1 MHINKEKILKISKQ
15 DKKIKCVVW
24 DLDNTLWKGV
34 LLEDDRVVL
43 HDHILDII
51 RILDQRGIL
60 QSIASKN
67 EFNHAM
73 AKIKAFGLDEFFLYP
88 QIHWNSK
95 VSSIKTIA
103 ECINIGIDSI
113 AFIDDQP
120 FELDEVNFSLPDVMC
135 INANNLDNLLDMPE
149 MNPRFITD
157 DSKNR
162 RQMYLSDIKRNTIED
177 QFEGPKEEF
186 LKTLGMTFTISKA
199 KKEDLKRAEELTVR
213 THQLNTT
220 GYTYSYDEL
229 NEFRKSND
237 HILFV
242 SSLEDKYG
250 TYGKIGLTLI
260 ECNEKIW
267 NIKLLIMSCRVMS
280 RGVGTTMIDF
290 IRQEAKKRGVRLI
303 AELIPT
309 DRNRAMYMTYKFS
322 NFYEIEKTDSRVV
335 FENDYTNIPD
345 YADYMNVIIDINDKS
360 EG

>member
-1 MHINKEKILKISKQ
+1 LKTSLSENSKQ
-15 DKKIKCVVW
+15 EKKIKCVVW
-24 DLDNTLWKGV
+24 DLDHTLWNGV
-34 LLEDDRVVL
+34 LLENDNVTLNDS
-43 HDHILDII
+43 ILDII
-51 RILDQRGIL
+51 KILDQRGIL

-67 EFNHAM
+67 EYNHAM
-73 AKIKAFGLDEFFLYP
+73 AKIKDFGLEEFFLYP

-95 VSSIKTIA
+95 VTSIKKIA

-120 FELDEVNFSLPDVMC
+120 FELEEVKFSLPDVLC
-135 INANNLDNLLDMPE
+135 INVANIDKLTDMPE

-162 RQMYLSDIKRNTIED
+162 RQMYLSDIKRNKIED
-177 QFEGPKEEF
+177 KFEGPKEEF
-186 LKTLGMTFTISKA
+186 LATLGMKFTISKA
-199 KKEDLKRAEELTVR
+199 KKEDLKRAEELTIR

-220 GYTYSYDEL
+220 GYTYSFDEL
-229 NEFRKSND
+229 VELCHSDK
-237 HILFV
+237 HILLV

-260 ECNEKIW
+260 ECDEKTW

-280 RGVGTTMIDF
+280 RGVGSTMINF
-290 IRQEAKKRGVRLI
+290 IRQEAKKRGVRLT

-322 NFYEIEKTDSRVV
+322 NFTEIEKTDRRVI
-335 FENDYTNIPD
+335 FENDYSTIPD
-345 YADYMNVIIDINDKS
+345 FAEYINVNIDID
-360 EG
+360 